1 MNTLQETTRSYSV
14 NEVSAM
20 AKAIL
25 KKAFP
30 KTQFSVRGKKYSGG
44 SSITAY
50 WTDGPT
56 SKQVE
61 KLIGH
66 LEGAS
71 FDGMTDMKSYNK
83 PDQAITKDGTVIHI
97 TYGNDYMFTARN
109 YSQHDTL
116 KAQCL
121 DYIRAHCTLD
131 GEAPH
136 ERFGNEWIDQI
147 ASRMLYAADLTN
159 GFDIE
164 KAFRVGVLRDEA

>member
-1 MNTLQETTRSYSV
+1 MSTITETTRRYSV

-30 KTQFSVRGKKYSGG
+30 KTKFSVRGKKYSGG

-56 SKQVE
+56 SKQV
-61 KLIGH
+61 KALIGH

-71 FDGMTDMKSYNK
+71 FDGMQDLKTYND
-83 PDQAITKDGTVIHI
+83 PDTAIQKDGTVVHI
-97 TYGNDYMFTARN
+97 TYGNDYMFTSRDL
-109 YSQHDTL
+109 SQHDEL

-121 DYIRAHCTLD
+121 DYIRTHCAID
-131 GEAPH
+131 GQAPY
-136 ERFGNEWIDQI
+136 EKFGNEWIDTVAI
-147 ASRMLYAADLTN
+147 RMLYASDLTN
-159 GFDIE
+159 GFDIG
-164 KAFRVGVLRDEA
+164 KAFRVGVLRQEA

>member
-1 MNTLQETTRSYSV
+1 MSTITETTRSYSV

-30 KTQFSVRGKKYSGG
+30 KTKFSVRGKKYSGG

-61 KLIGH
+61 ALIGH

-71 FDGMTDMKSYNK
+71 FDGMQDLKTYND
-83 PDQAITKDGTVIHI
+83 PDTVIQNDGTVVHI
-97 TYGNDYMFTARN
+97 TYGNDYMFTGRTI
-109 YSQHDTL
+109 SQHDTL

-121 DYIRAHCTLD
+121 DYIRAHCALNGD
-131 GEAPH
+131 APH
-136 ERFGNEWIDQI
+136 ERFGNEWIGTV
-147 ASRMLYAADLTN
+147 ANRMLYASDLTN

-164 KAFRVGVLRDEA
+164 KAFRVGVLREEA

>member
-1 MNTLQETTRSYSV
+1 MSTITETTRRYSV

-30 KTQFSVRGKKYSGG
+30 KTKFSVRGKKYSGG

-61 KLIGH
+61 ALIGH

-71 FDGMTDMKSYNK
+71 FDGMQDLKTYND
-83 PDQAITKDGTVIHI
+83 PDTAIQKDGTVVHI
-97 TYGNDYMFTARN
+97 TYGNDYMFTSRDL
-109 YSQHDTL
+109 SQHDEL

-121 DYIRAHCTLD
+121 DYIRTHCAID
-131 GEAPH
+131 GQAPY
-136 ERFGNEWIDQI
+136 EKFGNEWIDTVAI
-147 ASRMLYAADLTN
+147 RMLYASDLTN
-159 GFDIE
+159 GFDIG
-164 KAFRVGVLRDEA
+164 KAFRVGVLRQEA